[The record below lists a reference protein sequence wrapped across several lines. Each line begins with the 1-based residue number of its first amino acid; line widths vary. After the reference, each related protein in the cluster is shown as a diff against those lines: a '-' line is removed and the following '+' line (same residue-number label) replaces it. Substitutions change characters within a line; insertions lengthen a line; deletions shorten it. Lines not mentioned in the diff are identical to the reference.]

1 MPRGSSNERLC
12 YFLWQPSVMEVV
24 QTIHVVHF
32 DTVDGS
38 SDCIPAAK
46 FQMQLSE
53 MAKVQVAALS
63 GGWRRRGRSS
73 VAFLGD
79 PTNVFLDAPTP
90 GKAHAAMMRCALI
103 ASKLARAD
111 LIPIPRGAA

>member
-1 MPRGSSNERLC
+1 
-12 YFLWQPSVMEVV
+12 MEVV

-63 GGWRRRGRSS
+63 GGWRRRVSSS

-79 PTNVFLDAPTP
+79 PTIVFLDEPTA
-90 GKAHAAMMRCALI
+90 GKAHAAFCSFLCSLDHLYKLTLI
-103 ASKLARAD
+103 QTLGLHTARVVY
-111 LIPIPRGAA
+111 LSTSSEEK